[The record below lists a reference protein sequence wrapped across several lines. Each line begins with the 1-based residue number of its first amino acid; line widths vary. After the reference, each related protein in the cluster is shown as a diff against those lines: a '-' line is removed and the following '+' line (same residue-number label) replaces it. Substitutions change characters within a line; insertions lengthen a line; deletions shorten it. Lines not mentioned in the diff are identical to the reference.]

1 MERMTSR
8 DEDCVLVNGHA
19 LGYATIG
26 ELVQMAERLAA
37 YEDMDSKRLRPG
49 DTDWLSKMFYTRP
62 KKPVPV
68 TVDAIRCASTGSAI
82 PVTIFS
88 LSRQK
93 NTTSTLETTKMPD
106 VYISRETALMKLMQ
120 DGCSA
125 KTCNPSRICPPP
137 TLRRWCGARTAGTVS
152 MQRGARDMRAAEQ
165 LESIITQIL
174 DAQPENREQPELQNE
189 RLAV

>member
-49 DTDWLSKMFYTRP
+49 DTVWLSKMFYTRP

-68 TVDAIRCASTGSAI
+68 TVDAIRIDVNGTTYITGRKRFCEEAI
-82 PVTIFS
+82 GRTVFLTEEAAYRTGGLHCKRYFGVARRRRCGGGVWAVDFAPYRN
-88 LSRQK
+88 RQ
-93 NTTSTLETTKMPD
+93 SIHGMF
-106 VYISRETALMKLMQ
+106 KLLHRF
-120 DGCSA
+120 
-125 KTCNPSRICPPP
+125 RI
-137 TLRRWCGARTAGTVS
+137 
-152 MQRGARDMRAAEQ
+152 
-165 LESIITQIL
+165 
-174 DAQPENREQPELQNE
+174 
-189 RLAV
+189 

>member
-49 DTDWLSKMFYTRP
+49 DTVWLSKMFYTRP

-68 TVDAIRCASTGSAI
+68 TVDAIRCAST
-82 PVTIFS
+82 
-88 LSRQK
+88 
-93 NTTSTLETTKMPD
+93 
-106 VYISRETALMKLMQ
+106 
-120 DGCSA
+120 
-125 KTCNPSRICPPP
+125 
-137 TLRRWCGARTAGTVS
+137 CGAF
-152 MQRGARDMRAAEQ
+152 MDCCEAAEYKFCPYCAKR
-165 LESIITQIL
+165 I
-174 DAQPENREQPELQNE
+174 
-189 RLAV
+189 V

>member
-49 DTDWLSKMFYTRP
+49 DTVWLSKMFYTRP

-68 TVDAIRCASTGSAI
+68 TVDAMTDAAPPAVHLWTAAK
-82 PVTIFS
+82 
-88 LSRQK
+88 RQ
-93 NTTSTLETTKMPD
+93 N
-106 VYISRETALMKLMQ
+106 ISFA
-120 DGCSA
+120 
-125 KTCNPSRICPPP
+125 RI
-137 TLRRWCGARTAGTVS
+137 ARNG
-152 MQRGARDMRAAEQ
+152 
-165 LESIITQIL
+165 
-174 DAQPENREQPELQNE
+174 
-189 RLAV
+189 